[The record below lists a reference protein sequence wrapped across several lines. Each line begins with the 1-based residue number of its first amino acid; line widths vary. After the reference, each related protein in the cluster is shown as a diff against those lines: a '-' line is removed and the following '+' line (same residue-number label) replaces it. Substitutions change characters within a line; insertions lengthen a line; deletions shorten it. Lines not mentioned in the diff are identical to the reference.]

1 MAQSP
6 CTGLLF
12 FHLQIYTHATIV
24 HVHAYA
30 PPPSLSLPSL
40 PQVAPSIVS
49 SHTSISFNSE
59 DPALLCRYPMPFGL
73 KPAQLNW
80 QREVTYGDRGNIIDM
95 IKLDPA
101 KFPSRR

>member
-30 PPPSLSLPSL
+30 PPPPLSPSPPSFRLPL
-40 PQVAPSIVS
+40 
-49 SHTSISFNSE
+49 
-59 DPALLCRYPMPFGL
+59 ALLAPTLLYRLTVRTQLFSVGIYSMPFGL

-80 QREVTYGDRGNIIDM
+80 QREVTNDDRGNIIDM
-95 IKLDPA
+95 IN
-101 KFPSRR
+101 